1 MQKNRFE
8 EDSKNPLSISGRE
21 GEEKGGAGRRICAP
35 AKAIMLSI
43 QRTDGEGRRRSG
55 GGRIGD
61 EITPQKTA
69 HFKTRSRD
77 DAIMGARARSKITF
91 RSVFGFPSPKPETLQ
106 RLKTICDEQERLTK
120 HLLTHNIYLTK
131 HARIN
136 QENTESILIS
146 STSNR
151 ASKGTNFKCWINNA
165 K

>member
-21 GEEKGGAGRRICAP
+21 GEEKRGAGRRICAP

-91 RSVFGFPSPKPETLQ
+91 RSVFGFPIPE
-106 RLKTICDEQERLTK
+106 
-120 HLLTHNIYLTK
+120 
-131 HARIN
+131 ARN
-136 QENTESILIS
+136 P
-146 STSNR
+146 STSEDDLR
-151 ASKGTNFKCWINNA
+151 
-165 K
+165 

>member
-1 MQKNRFE
+1 MK
-8 EDSKNPLSISGRE
+8 SPLRKRPIL
-21 GEEKGGAGRRICAP
+21 KP
-35 AKAIMLSI
+35 ALAMMPLWVLELARKS
-43 QRTDGEGRRRSG
+43 
-55 GGRIGD
+55 
-61 EITPQKTA
+61 
-69 HFKTRSRD
+69 HFVPFLGS
-77 DAIMGARARSKITF
+77 
-91 RSVFGFPSPKPETLQ
+91 PSPKPETLQ

-131 HARIN
+131 HARIK